1 MKQEN
6 VKIVTVSFV
15 LLSFLTAFIAQVLFE
30 ALAVQFVP
38 VALVYGKDVV
48 RHGVP
53 LFVGAVTFLSLQLR
67 EGPNQLAHEVV
78 QEVKKVVWPSRNATV
93 GMTTMICIILM
104 IAGFVLG
111 LFDLLSSALVD
122 FIISV

>member
-1 MKQEN
+1 MKREN
-6 VKIVTVSFV
+6 GKIVTVSFV
-15 LLSFLTAFIAQVLFE
+15 LLSFLTAFTAQVLFE

-38 VALVYGKDVV
+38 VAVVYGKEMV

-53 LFVGAVTFLSLQLR
+53 LCVGAFTFLFLQWK
-67 EGPNQLAHEVV
+67 EGPKQLAHEVV

-122 FIISV
+122 FIVSA